1 MPDLSRSAPLA
12 VPLRG
17 ILIVSVVI
25 AAAAAARTSRTRR
38 AREVASLSA
47 IDFVRNSFVSRLARG
62 EPLDELLSDVVEAL
76 RTTLRLDAAE
86 LWLTTEAGDLRLAVS
101 DPARDPVATSLGPNR
116 AAFVVNAPFAGRP
129 WLKVWLPGFVPEAS
143 DVAVRLAPIAVS
155 GELLGLILI
164 E

>member
-76 RTTLRLDAAE
+76 RTTLRLDTAPVLLE
-86 LWLTTEAGDLRLAVS
+86 NESGDHTLTVL
-101 DPARDPVATSLGPNR
+101 
-116 AAFVVNAPFAGRP
+116 
-129 WLKVWLPGFVPEAS
+129 
-143 DVAVRLAPIAVS
+143 
-155 GELLGLILI
+155 
-164 E
+164 